1 MGRQAQARL
10 DVIIGVRMAQ
20 LALMGWATWLERGG
34 MGSLDSQ
41 AVAALLLFGVQLRA
55 ASFFFAAWPR
65 LGRARIRAAPG
76 AGARIVRFHGPCWP
90 QGTIATA
97 RWGGRLC
104 PGRGGVDY
112 KYGAGEHPL

>member
-41 AVAALLLFGVQLRA
+41 AVAALLLFGVRLRA
-55 ASFFFAAWPR
+55 ASFFLP
-65 LGRARIRAAPG
+65 
-76 AGARIVRFHGPCWP
+76 HGPGWDALGYERP
-90 QGTIATA
+90 RELAHA
-97 RWGGRLC
+97 L
-104 PGRGGVDY
+104 
-112 KYGAGEHPL
+112 